1 MLIPIN
7 ELPWQF
13 QVYLFNVTN
22 SEEFLAGKE
31 KLKVQEIGPYTYSA
45 PQVKKVKEWSDDQNS
60 ITFQSKTT
68 YTYLNDLKSNL
79 HQDHD
84 EIVVPNLVMMTG

>member
-1 MLIPIN
+1 M
-7 ELPWQF
+7 
-13 QVYLFNVTN
+13 TN

-45 PQVKKVKEWSDDQNS
+45 PQVKKVKEWSHDQNS

-68 YTYLNDLKSNL
+68 YTYFSMTQLLTHSVAHSTRPSSRPKTNNQPLKKFLSL
-79 HQDHD
+79 A
-84 EIVVPNLVMMTG
+84 LS